1 VLSSGILRLNGYMF
15 TTSAREVDV
24 ERHLRADQTDAELR
38 SGAARGAA
46 VVVLSQVCKFGLL
59 FGANIILAR
68 LLMPEDFGLVAIVT
82 SVITGFS
89 LFNDLSLPVATVQRR
104 EINHGQVSS
113 LFWINTLW
121 GCVLAAIAAAAA
133 PLFAALYGEP
143 RLAPMIAALAA
154 GFIFFGVGCQ
164 HRALLKRR
172 MRFTAVAVAE
182 LIAVVPGVVIGLALA
197 RLGYHYW
204 ALVYMKLATELF
216 TTLGMLLAC
225 DWRPSRPAW
234 PSQVRPLLTF
244 GSHLTG
250 LSVLS
255 YLTRYADN
263 LLIGWFGG
271 PRALGL
277 YYKAYQMLL
286 VPSQQFTT
294 PLSGVVVPTLSRIQL
309 DPKRFAAYYRR
320 SVLLSAAVGMPLI
333 AFLFVTAGWVVP
345 LLLGDQWTESVPL
358 FRALALAAFIA
369 PLDIGSAWVFVP
381 LGRTDRQFK
390 WSLFATLFT
399 LAGFAVVIRWGA
411 FGVAVFFSVCRAVLL
426 VPKLMYACKGSP
438 VRWTAVFRSALH
450 PAVASVASAAGLFAL
465 MWQFP
470 FTMHGLPGLATIV
483 LCFGLM
489 YVGAWSALPG
499 GLRSLRGLLGTARY
513 LR

>member
-1 VLSSGILRLNGYMF
+1 MF
-15 TTSAREVDV
+15 ITSASKVDV

-38 SGAARGAA
+38 SSAARGAA
-46 VVVLSQVCKFGLL
+46 VVVLFQGCKFGLL

-68 LLMPEDFGLVAIVT
+68 LLVPEDFGLAAIVT
-82 SVITGFS
+82 SIITGFS
-89 LFNDLSLPVATVQRR
+89 LFNDLSLPVATVQRQ
-104 EINHGQVSS
+104 EISHQQVSS

-121 GCVLAAIAAAAA
+121 GCALAVIAAAAA

-143 RLAPMIAALAA
+143 RLAPMVAVLAT

-172 MRFTAVAVAE
+172 MRFTMVAVTE
-182 LIAVVPGVVIGLALA
+182 FIAVVPGIVIGLALA
-197 RLGYHYW
+197 RLGFHYW

-216 TTLGMLLAC
+216 TTLGVLLTC
-225 DWRPSRPAW
+225 GWRPGRPVWSA
-234 PSQVRPLLTF
+234 QVRPLLTF

-250 LSVLS
+250 LSMLS

-263 LLIGWFGG
+263 LLIGWFNG
-271 PRALGL
+271 PRVLGL

-309 DPKRFAAYYRR
+309 DPQRFVAYYRR

-345 LLLGDQWTESVPL
+345 LLLGNQWTESVPL
-358 FRALALAAFIA
+358 FRALAVAAFIG
-369 PLDIGSAWVFVP
+369 PLDVVSAWVFVP

-390 WSLFATLFT
+390 WSLFSTLFT
-399 LAGFAVVIRWGA
+399 LAGFIVVIRWGA
-411 FGVAVFFSVCRAVLL
+411 FGVAVFFSVCRAALL

-438 VRWTAVFRSALH
+438 VRWTEVFRSASH
-450 PAVASVASAAGLFAL
+450 PAVASVASAALLFAL
-465 MWQFP
+465 TRQFP
-470 FTMHGLPGLATIV
+470 FATYGLVGLATSG

-489 YVGAWSALPG
+489 FIGVWSALPG
-499 GLRSLRGLLGTARY
+499 GRRSLQGLLGAARY